1 MNTSG
6 RKGGPY
12 RSRNSMI
19 FGVCA
24 GLAEHFGI
32 SPFWVRIATVVL
44 FLMTG
49 IWPTLILY
57 LVAAMLMKPSPVRP
71 FESNGEKDF
80 YDAYTTAPKYTVQ
93 NIHEKFANLD
103 RRIQR
108 MEDVVTTRA
117 YEWDRKMNGHA

>member
-1 MNTSG
+1 MNNTT
-6 RKGGPY
+6 RRGGPY

-24 GLAEHFGI
+24 GLAEYFGI
-32 SPFWVRIATVVL
+32 TPFWIRIATVML

-57 LVAAMLMKPSPVRP
+57 FVAAALMKPSPVRP
-71 FESNGEKDF
+71 FENTHEKDF
-80 YDAYTTAPKYTVQ
+80 YDAYTRAPRYTIQ
-93 NIHEKFANLD
+93 HIHEKFTNLD

-108 MEDVVTTRA
+108 MEDIVTTRA
-117 YEWDRKMNGHA
+117 YDWDRKMNGHA